1 MELKLEGSSDEVG
14 GVSPRVDGLAEVG
27 FGQLTKVPDKPVAL
41 RNMLRVEP
49 LRLGYSS
56 REPLELGMH
65 L

>member
-1 MELKLEGSSDEVG
+1 
-14 GVSPRVDGLAEVG
+14 VSPRVDGLAEVG